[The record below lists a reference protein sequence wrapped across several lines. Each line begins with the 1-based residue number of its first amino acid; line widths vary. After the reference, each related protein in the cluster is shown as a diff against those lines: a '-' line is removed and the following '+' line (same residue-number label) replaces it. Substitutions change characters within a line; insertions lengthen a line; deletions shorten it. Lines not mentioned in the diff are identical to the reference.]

1 MTAGKAL
8 TLFNGERHRRQR
20 RHNSTLSRR
29 PSRRHGWRLHRL
41 HLHAG
46 RTVRHQVG
54 GINFDDEYYSLIVF
68 SENQDSLLSLAAKV
82 RTDLDRAAHQTIL
95 GVAIAGVQYQDASN
109 IDFDDKTMR
118 FEVELRFK
126 VRVKR

>member
-1 MTAGKAL
+1 
-8 TLFNGERHRRQR
+8 
-20 RHNSTLSRR
+20 
-29 PSRRHGWRLHRL
+29 
-41 HLHAG
+41 
-46 RTVRHQVG
+46 
-54 GINFDDEYYSLIVF
+54 LIVF